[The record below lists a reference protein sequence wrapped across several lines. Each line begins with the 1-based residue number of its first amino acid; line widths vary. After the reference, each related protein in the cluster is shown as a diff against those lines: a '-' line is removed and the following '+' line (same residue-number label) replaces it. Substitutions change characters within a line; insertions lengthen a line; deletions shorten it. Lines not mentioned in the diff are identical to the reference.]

1 MDEDVFIV
9 DAVRTPLARAGGPL
23 TEVLPSRLVAGL
35 LECVGGE
42 GGASEVLSAFLLA
55 GDGPADTAGLALAAA
70 GRRSAACWQMQGD
83 PCGLEVLRQAVL
95 QIAAPRALHP
105 AGPASG
111 KLAVAGGYRLA
122 GRRGPL
128 DALDVH
134 AAMAWPVLPSRLA
147 ADLLASRHDVTAA
160 DLDAW
165 ADRSSQAARQGP
177 WATAGVHAV
186 RDINGLAI
194 LVQDPPGGMG
204 EADEPDA
211 DGTPDA
217 LAIALRHDP
226 MRRELACRH
235 ARRHLAAQADGAAL
249 VLLGDAQAVERLG
262 VAPCAKVR
270 ASLALDAG
278 PARGFEAA
286 GQAVREVL
294 NRTGWDARYLDALE
308 IHDPCAAVAW
318 VTARQLGVPLDR
330 VNAWGGALAHGD
342 AGPAAGALCIG
353 RLLGQLTHG
362 PGKRGVVVAAAPS
375 GRAVALA
382 MERPA

>member
-9 DAVRTPLARAGGPL
+9 DAVRTPLARAGGSL

-35 LECVGGE
+35 LEHLGGE
-42 GGASEVLSAFLLA
+42 GVAPEMLSAFLLA
-55 GDGPADTAGLALAAA
+55 GDGPADTGGLALAAA
-70 GRRSAACWQMQGD
+70 GRQAAACWQMQGD
-83 PCGLEVLRQAVL
+83 PCGLEVLRQAAL

-111 KLAVAGGYRLA
+111 TLAVAGGYHLA
-122 GRRGPL
+122 GRRGLL

-134 AAMAWPVLPSRLA
+134 AAMARPVLPPRLA

-160 DLDAW
+160 ELDAW
-165 ADRSSQAARQGP
+165 ADRSRQAVHQG
-177 WATAGVHAV
+177 ALTTAGVHAV

-194 LVQDPPGGMG
+194 LAQDPADGMG

-211 DGTPDA
+211 DGAPEA
-217 LAIALRHDP
+217 LSIALRHDP
-226 MRRELACRH
+226 LRRDLACRH

-262 VAPCAKVR
+262 VAPCAKVL
-270 ASLALDAG
+270 ASLAIDAG

-286 GQAVREVL
+286 GQAVRTVL
-294 NRTGWDARYLDALE
+294 DRLGWDARQLDALE
-308 IHDPCAAVAW
+308 VHDPCAAVAW
-318 VTARQLGVPLDR
+318 VTARQLGVPLER

-342 AGPAAGALCIG
+342 PGPVAGALCTD
-353 RLLGQLTHG
+353 RLLRRLAHG
-362 PGKRGVVVAAAPS
+362 PGTRGVVVAAAPS

-382 MERPA
+382 VERLA